1 MLTRDQGQFQLTV
14 ENPSLHI
21 PPDLAHHAFDRFY
34 RGDASHTRQIDGL
47 GLGLSIC
54 AEIARIH
61 QGVLTLRIT
70 ETQTVLLTLT
80 APLNAPL

>member
-1 MLTRDQGQFQLTV
+1 V

-21 PPDLAHHAFDRFY
+21 PSDLANYAFDRFY

-61 QGVLTLRIT
+61 QGVLSLNIT
-70 ETQTVLLTLT
+70 ANKTVLLTLT